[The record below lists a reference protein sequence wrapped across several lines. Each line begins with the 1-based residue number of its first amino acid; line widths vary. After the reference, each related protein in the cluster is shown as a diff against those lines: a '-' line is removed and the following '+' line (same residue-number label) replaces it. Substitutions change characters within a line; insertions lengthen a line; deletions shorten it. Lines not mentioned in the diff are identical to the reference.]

1 MKSVNPSSIGEI
13 IPECDKDLNP
23 EDQTVF
29 LFTQLTHEE
38 QALLKDLSGAPGTQ
52 IDVACHLGL
61 CGSKNFFT
69 PNGDPVEWKRDPAKR
84 PLTGN
89 KRPWL
94 KTLDYIPLS
103 VRDELAT
110 KIIKGVELSE
120 KEAKNS

>member
-1 MKSVNPSSIGEI
+1 MQSINPSAIGEI
-13 IPECDKDLNP
+13 IPECDKDLKP

-69 PNGDPVEWKRDPAKR
+69 PSGDPVEWKRDPSKR
-84 PLTGN
+84 PLIGN

-94 KTLDYIPLS
+94 KTLDFIPLN

-110 KIIKGVELSE
+110 KILKGVELSE
-120 KEAKNS
+120 QEVKNS